1 MKMKWAKGS
10 SSHGR
15 DVVHT
20 IGREKEKGESDDGD
34 GAMKNRR
41 GEESDGDERRRR
53 EEE

>member
-1 MKMKWAKGS
+1 MKMKRAKGS

-15 DVVHT
+15 HVVQM
-20 IGREKEKGESDDGD
+20 IGRQKEKGESDD